1 MSRINVFILAAGL
14 GERLRPI
21 TDHIPKP
28 LIPILGKPVLQ
39 SILEK
44 VSTLPVNKIGINLY
58 HKKELI
64 NDWVIHSDF
73 SKMIELFPEDPILGT
88 GGALKNAG
96 TFLSAN
102 TFLVHNSDIISDI
115 DLEKLLESHFSS
127 ENIITLAVHDYPEF
141 NNLAIDEEGFLK
153 GVGKTHSLKVP
164 FQHPHPNP
172 PPSMG
177 RGEKDN
183 SPSFDEDINKKF
195 PFTCRGLT
203 KEKSP
208 SPGGRGQR
216 GGGTE
221 SKRIVA
227 FTGIAVYSPESLK
240 FLPSGISSVV
250 DAWLNILAAGYKIG
264 LLDVSGRYWSD
275 IGTPASYAKAVL
287 YKLRKNGETVY
298 INPSVNWCR
307 NVELDGYV
315 VIEKTS
321 NPPFSPFSKGGM
333 GGFYG
338 ENTLNRG
345 ISLRNCI
352 VLPESKAETKND
364 EENPP
369 SPPLA
374 KGMGR
379 LSFENCILGRDFKID
394 LSESEL
400 LGLSGKADAIL
411 IGTGGSDRKYYRIK
425 RDKNPVVHMKC
436 IAGDADFQ
444 RHIEYTRFFQRYSI
458 PVPELINVEPDNMS
472 AFFEDLGDLS
482 LYIWLKCRREH
493 EQIEKIYRQVIDI
506 LILIHAVATE
516 HVSECPLLQNRL
528 FDYEY
533 LRWETG
539 YFIERFVEG
548 IRNIRVKNLSALND
562 EFHKLAVKVD
572 SFPKTIIHRDFQ
584 SQNIMITKGEIPRV
598 LDYQGARIGPPAYDL
613 ASILWDPYYRLEDN
627 LRERLLNY
635 YINEVSKIYSR
646 KHLMKKNPPPTP
658 LLKGG
663 KGGLLDNRDILFNET
678 DFKLTLLP
686 CRLQRHMQALGAYGF
701 LSTVKGKKYFLKHV
715 PEGLRLLK
723 EDISFSKDEYP
734 ELYELVMGL

>member
-64 NDWVIHSDF
+64 KDWVIHSDF
-73 SKMIELFPEDPILGT
+73 SKMIEIFPEDPSLGT

-96 TFLSAN
+96 TFLSTN

-127 ENIITLAVHDYPEF
+127 ENMVTLAVHDYPEF
-141 NNLAIDEEGFLK
+141 NNLVIDENGYLIDLQHKMLK
-153 GVGKTHSLKVP
+153 QVQNNTCVDRLLSRRTCFSISIELL
-164 FQHPHPNP
+164 
-172 PPSMG
+172 
-177 RGEKDN
+177 RT
-183 SPSFDEDINKKF
+183 KK
-195 PFTCRGLT
+195 LM
-203 KEKSP
+203 
-208 SPGGRGQR
+208 
-216 GGGTE
+216 
-221 SKRIVA
+221 A
-227 FTGIAVYSPESLK
+227 FTGIAIYSPEFLK
-240 FLPSGISSVV
+240 FLPSGTSSVV
-250 DAWLNILAAGYKIG
+250 DAWLNALAAGYKIG
-264 LLDVSGRYWSD
+264 TLDVSGCYWSD
-275 IGTPASYAKAVL
+275 IGTPASYARAVIDE
-287 YKLRKNGETVY
+287 LRKNGETVH

-315 VIEKTS
+315 VIEKTN

-352 VLPESKAETKND
+352 VLPESKAETKNN

-374 KGMGR
+374 NGMGVVS
-379 LSFENCILGRDFKID
+379 LENCILGPGFKID

-400 LGLSGKADAIL
+400 LGSSGEADAIL

-425 RDKNPVVHMKC
+425 IYKNLVVHMKC
-436 IAGDADFQ
+436 AAGDTDFQ

-482 LYIWLKCRREH
+482 LYIWLKCQREP

-506 LILIHAVATE
+506 LILIHTVATE

-528 FDYEY
+528 FDYEH

-548 IRNIRVKNLSALND
+548 IRNIRVKNLSALNN
-562 EFHKLAVKVD
+562 EFHRLAVKAD
-572 SFPKTIIHRDFQ
+572 SFPKTVIHRDFQ

-598 LDYQGARIGPPAYDL
+598 LDYQGARIGPPAYDVV
-613 ASILWDPYYRLEDN
+613 SILWDPYYRLEDG
-627 LRERLLNY
+627 LRERVLNY
-635 YINEVSKIYSR
+635 YIRKIIPP
-646 KHLMKKNPPPTP
+646 NP
-658 LLKGG
+658 LFEKGG
-663 KGGLLDNRDILFNET
+663 QGEILEKEFRE
-678 DFKLTLLP
+678 TLLP
-686 CRLQRHMQALGAYGF
+686 CRLHRHMQALGAYGF
-701 LSTVKGKKYFLKHV
+701 LATVKGKKYFLKHV

-723 EDISFSKDEYP
+723 EDVSLSKDEYP
-734 ELYELVMGL
+734 ELYNLVKEL